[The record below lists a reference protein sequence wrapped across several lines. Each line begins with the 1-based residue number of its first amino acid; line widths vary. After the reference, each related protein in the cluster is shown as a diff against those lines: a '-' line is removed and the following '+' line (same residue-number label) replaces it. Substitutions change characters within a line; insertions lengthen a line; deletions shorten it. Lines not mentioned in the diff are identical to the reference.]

1 MTLTIGRKQFSHWSA
16 MSRRSFG
23 NGETKLPQNEDQEVG
38 NGDNVWVNIQVPIN
52 EHVKILDVHVEV
64 PQ

>member
-1 MTLTIGRKQFSHWSA
+1 

-23 NGETKLPQNEDQEVG
+23 NGEAKLPQNEDQEVG
-38 NGDNVWVNIQVPIN
+38 TGDNVQVNVQVPIN

>member
-1 MTLTIGRKQFSHWSA
+1 